1 MDSPVLLFQTP
12 NPTGAWESCINQSL
26 GWALTSVRAQQ
37 EEWKA
42 RDHKTVCGLSRFIS
56 SQGQGEKMLVLG
68 RQIHLK
74 RMDKLVEVCMS
85 ACSERRRL
93 REAGPTGGYWMS
105 CPLIS
110 TIQEGWG
117 MLMSQTLIRFG
128 KISL

>member
-56 SQGQGEKMLVLG
+56 SQGQGEKM
-68 RQIHLK
+68 
-74 RMDKLVEVCMS
+74 
-85 ACSERRRL
+85 
-93 REAGPTGGYWMS
+93 
-105 CPLIS
+105 
-110 TIQEGWG
+110 
-117 MLMSQTLIRFG
+117 FG
-128 KISL
+128 SWETDSFEEDG